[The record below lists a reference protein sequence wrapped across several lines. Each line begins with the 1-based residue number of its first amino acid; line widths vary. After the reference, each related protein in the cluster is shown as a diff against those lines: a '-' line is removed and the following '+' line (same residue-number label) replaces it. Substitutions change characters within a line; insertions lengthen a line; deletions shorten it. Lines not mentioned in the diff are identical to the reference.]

1 MDPYDEVTQA
11 RLAGVDLFSPAA
23 SQPGSPTLSRKGL
36 SKEMD
41 GEGPLREDDEEKDE
55 RGHGHGHGGQESS
68 GDESFAMLEKDEGF
82 EDTGMAGMG
91 RLRQR
96 VRPEQSGATG
106 AADDS

>member
-23 SQPGSPTLSRKGL
+23 SQPSSPTLSRKGL
-36 SKEMD
+36 SKEVD

-55 RGHGHGHGGQESS
+55 RGQGQGGQESS

-82 EDTGMAGMG
+82 EDTGMAGIG

-96 VRPEQSGATG
+96 VRPEQSGASG